1 LDGHW
6 LYWFNRL
13 WRLSLSLLIT
23 VHIRSI
29 RISVI
34 IVIIILFAQ
43 CHLVIFFVCLEILFL
58 ELPQLFGKLK
68 ELILGKQV
76 LVDQLILLPPTS
88 LEVLVVLVAPSR
100 WINTG
105 VVHVLVPLHFVQ
117 GLKHKLTVLGADP
130 GKPVHEVLVNV
141 ARLQEK

>member
-1 LDGHW
+1 M
-6 LYWFNRL
+6 
-13 WRLSLSLLIT
+13 
-23 VHIRSI
+23 
-29 RISVI
+29 
-34 IVIIILFAQ
+34 
-43 CHLVIFFVCLEILFL
+43 
-58 ELPQLFGKLK
+58 
-68 ELILGKQV
+68 
-76 LVDQLILLPPTS
+76 DQLILLPPTS